1 MGGKE
6 NGFGSW
12 AELLAKN
19 GARQRYFSGDSEF
32 STASVGAEPGE
43 YQASQRIAPTK
54 GWGFIAV
61 AAKLPRLKIGVIG
74 GTKPAASETTI
85 VRRVNMRERLPSV
98 VIPAVE
104 RPVSSFNYNTAQWYP
119 LTDLLIFLEKTL
131 QQTRIGFTHE
141 LEHCFDLLRSYRNP
155 ANQVASPELGAGV
168 RVFEQAWSATGW
180 EWKLRH

>member
-6 NGFGSW
+6 KGFGSW

-54 GWGFIAV
+54 GRGFIAV
-61 AAKLPRLKIGVIG
+61 AAKLPRRKIGVIG
-74 GTKPAASETTI
+74 GTRFAASEATI

-98 VIPAVE
+98 VIPAIE
-104 RPVSSFNYNTAQWYP
+104 CQARSFNHNTAQWYP

-131 QQTRIGFTHE
+131 QKSRIGFTRE
-141 LEHCFDLLRSYRNP
+141 LNTAPIC
-155 ANQVASPELGAGV
+155 
-168 RVFEQAWSATGW
+168 
-180 EWKLRH
+180 